1 MEMSKTQ
8 DKSEDWCAVCDDK
21 SSGYHYGANTCEGC
35 KSFFKRTVQK
45 NLLEKYECIKSSDDC
60 SVDKRS
66 RAKCQACR
74 LKKCFTVGMVA
85 EGILVLTIT
94 PVCLSF
100 EFEKY
105 HFWTTEMNRCYV
117 ISAH

>member
-1 MEMSKTQ
+1 MSEK
-8 DKSEDWCAVCDDK
+8 DDESEKWCAVCKDS

-45 NLLEKYECIKSSDDC
+45 DLLDKYVCMQTSGDC
-60 SVDKRS
+60 PVDKQS

-85 EGILVLTIT
+85 EGIV
-94 PVCLSF
+94 
-100 EFEKY
+100 
-105 HFWTTEMNRCYV
+105 
-117 ISAH
+117 